1 MKRAIYQVSMAAIGV
16 VILGIN
22 TDVKAQETSERA
34 NFLEEVIVTASR
46 REQSTLDVSASL
58 SAMTGDLLESIGAE
72 DLDGYFGFV
81 PSVTT
86 AHNMVGERGGQNIVV
101 RGISNSRASSGFD
114 ASLAGTTGFYINDI
128 PATPVDTQ
136 LIDINRIEVL
146 RGPQGTLYGAAS
158 MGGAIKVYYNK
169 PNLNEI
175 EGQVEAEYLWMKTGG
190 TGYLVSGVVN
200 LPIVEGVFGLRF
212 VGSNRSRDGFINT
225 VITPLDVT
233 TPNTSYPPND
243 FVGYVEGNIPGLL
256 LDANSMETSGAR
268 LSALYEP
275 SEQLSIEA
283 SILWQDATTDDLTLF
298 NREYSGERIQEKYTL
313 EPTDIEMTLSSVN
326 VTYDFGNVLLT
337 SETGYLT
344 RKYLETLDYTPIY
357 YGTYASKLDYVP
369 ATGILST
376 GINFNTV
383 TQEIR
388 LQSNKSESDD
398 SFFGRLNWVTGL
410 FYMDESRDIPQLQIA
425 PGWEAAAPNNPLPV
439 VQDMNGFSKNN
450 ADDKSKAFYF
460 DFTYD
465 LTEDLAVSAG
475 ARYYDLE
482 TSLHREI
489 LSASSPVVPR
499 ISDVSHAEDGWSPKV
514 SIDYSFSDN
523 VKAYGSYA
531 QGFRLGGAATAIDST
546 SSQACQNVVADN
558 NLQAFASGSFD
569 SDSVETYELG
579 MKMLL
584 ADGRARID
592 ASVYTTDWSDL
603 QQQVRMAN
611 FPGSLCTSILT
622 ANVGSATVDGVEL
635 ETSFA
640 VTDRLSMRATLSYT
654 NAEIDDPGSVGV
666 LVQTGDRI
674 QNVPEWSGSLAADYV
689 IPTSALGGGEF
700 LFHGDVRYMDD
711 RTPEVGEPSNPE
723 LLLASYTL
731 VALRAAYSFG
741 ERPVT
746 VTLFIDNVFDEI
758 VEFNAR
764 SRVGYS
770 SNTIVSTGMPRTIGL
785 NVRKEF

>member
-1 MKRAIYQVSMAAIGV
+1 MKRAIYQASIATISVL
-16 VILGIN
+16 ILGIN
-22 TDVKAQETSERA
+22 TDVKAQEAGARA
-34 NFLEEVIVTASR
+34 TFLEEIVVTASR
-46 REQSTLDVSASL
+46 REQSTLDVAASL
-58 SAMTGDLLESIGAE
+58 SAMSGALLESIGAE

-101 RGISNSRASSGFD
+101 RGISNSRASSGFE

-169 PNLNEI
+169 PNLNEV
-175 EGQVEAEYLWMKTGG
+175 EGQVEAEYMWMKTGG
-190 TGYLVSGVVN
+190 TGYMVSGVLN

-212 VGSNRSRDGFINT
+212 VGSTRNRDGFINT
-225 VITPLDVT
+225 VITPLSVT
-233 TPNTSYPPND
+233 KPNTTYPPND
-243 FVGYVEGNIPGLL
+243 FVGYVDGNIPGYL
-256 LDANSMETSGAR
+256 LDANSMESSGAR

-275 SEQLSIEA
+275 NEKLSIEA

-298 NREYSGERIQEKYTL
+298 NREYSGKRIQEKYTL
-313 EPTDIEMTLSSVN
+313 EPTEIEMTLSSLH

-344 RKYLETLDYTPIY
+344 RNYLETLDYTPIY
-357 YGTYASKLDYVP
+357 YGSYAKNLDYMP
-369 ATGILST
+369 AIGILST
-376 GINFNTV
+376 GINFDTV

-388 LQSNKSESDD
+388 LQSNNSESDD
-398 SFFGRLNWVTGL
+398 TFFGRLNWVTGV
-410 FYMDESRDIPQLQIA
+410 FYMDESRYVPQLQIA
-425 PGWEAAAPNNPLPV
+425 PGWGAAAPNNPLPV
-439 VQDMNGFSKNN
+439 IQDMNGFSKN
-450 ADDKSKAFYF
+450 DVEDKSRAFYI
-460 DFTYD
+460 DFSYD
-465 LTEDLAVSAG
+465 VTDKLTISAG
-475 ARYYDLE
+475 GRYYDLE

-489 LSASSPVVPR
+489 LSASNRVIPK
-499 ISDVSHAEDGWSPKV
+499 ITDTSHAEDGWSPKFTV
-514 SIDYSFSDN
+514 DYSFSDN
-523 VKAYGSYA
+523 VKVYGSYA
-531 QGFRLGGAATAIDST
+531 EGFRLGGSASVIDAE
-546 SSQACQNVVADN
+546 SSKACQDVVRDN

-579 MKMLL
+579 MKMIL

-640 VTDRLSMRATLSYT
+640 VTDRLSVRATLSYT
-654 NAEIDDPGSVGV
+654 NAKIDDPGSIGV

-674 QNVPEWSGSLAADYV
+674 QNVPEWSGSLAADYF
-689 IPTSALGGGEF
+689 IPTEALGGGEF
-700 LFHGDVRYMDD
+700 FFHGDIRYMDD
-711 RTPEVGEPSNPE
+711 RTPQIGEPSNPE
-723 LLLASYTL
+723 HLLESYTL
-731 VALRAAYSFG
+731 VGLRAGYAFG

-746 VTLFIDNVFDEI
+746 LTLFIDNVFDE
-758 VEFNAR
+758 VAEFNGR

-770 SNTIVSTGMPRTIGL
+770 SNTIISTGLPRTIGL
-785 NVRKEF
+785 KVRKEF